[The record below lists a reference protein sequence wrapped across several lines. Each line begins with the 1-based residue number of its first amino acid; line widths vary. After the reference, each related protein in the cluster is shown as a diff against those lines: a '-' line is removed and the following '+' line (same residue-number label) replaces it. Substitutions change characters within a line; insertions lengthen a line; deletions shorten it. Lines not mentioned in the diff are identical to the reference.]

1 MRKTETRFEAQI
13 KRKADR
19 YSDRFLMVY
28 TLAGLLF
35 ATVYDTWL
43 IAIGAGGLSLIAY
56 YFSKWVLPAS
66 KLYQYVLAVVVG
78 IFMAQFIY
86 QMHGMFE
93 MHFFAFIGSAFLIVY
108 QDWRLQIPLGLMVLA
123 HHGGFAY
130 MQYSGI
136 ESVYFTQF
144 DFMTI
149 QQFTI
154 HVCLAACI
162 FLLCGFWAHVILR
175 SNRSQIEQSF
185 EIGKLQ
191 EANHQK
197 EVMLRLNDDLRA
209 VNELNKDI
217 TDSIRYTQRLQQALL
232 THADGLA
239 GHFLRSFVFNRPHSI
254 VGGDFLW
261 YKQIGHE
268 VLVACVDCTGHG
280 VPGAF
285 MTIVATDL
293 LNRVAREQPD
303 QPPSIMLAMM
313 DAELTHSI
321 GQEKKDGV
329 VDGMDLAL
337 CRIDLR
343 NKRIRFAGAM
353 SSIIVARQDGLKIY
367 KGDRH
372 SLGGYLE
379 AERKNF
385 RTQEIT
391 FEVGDMLYL
400 YSDGYAHQFGG
411 PRDKKFGRSG
421 LISLVNRIRGLPIDE
436 QFTTV
441 CWTFDD
447 WRGPRHQTDD
457 SFFAGIQLQSA
468 RTASAKAA

>member
-1 MRKTETRFEAQI
+1 MRKTELRFEAQI

-19 YSDRFLMVY
+19 FTDRFLLVY
-28 TLAGLLF
+28 TAAGLLF
-35 ATVYDTWL
+35 ATVYATWL
-43 IAIGAGGLSLIAY
+43 MAIGTAGLSLIAY
-56 YFSKWVLPAS
+56 YFSKWALPTT
-66 KLYQYVLAVVVG
+66 KLYQYVLAVVIG

-123 HHGGFAY
+123 HHAGFAY
-130 MQYSGI
+130 MQYWGI
-136 ESVYFTQF
+136 ESVYFTQL
-144 DFMTI
+144 DFMTM
-149 QQFTI
+149 QQFGI

-162 FLLCGFWAHVILR
+162 FLLCGSWAHVIQR

-191 EANHQK
+191 EANQQK
-197 EVMLRLNDDLRA
+197 ELMLRLNNDLRA

-232 THADGLA
+232 PHVDGLA
-239 GHFLRSFVFNRPHSI
+239 DHFFRSFVFNRPHSI

-261 YKQIGHE
+261 YKQLGHE

-303 QPPSIMLAMM
+303 QPPAIMLAMM

-329 VDGMDLAL
+329 VDGMDIAL

-343 NKRIRFAGAM
+343 NRTIRFAGAM
-353 SSIIVARQDGLKIY
+353 SSILVATQDGLKMY

-372 SLGGYLE
+372 SLGGFFE
-379 AERKNF
+379 DERKTF
-385 RTQEIT
+385 GTQEIA
-391 FEVGDMLYL
+391 FEEGDMLYL

-411 PRDKKFGRSG
+411 RRDKKLGRSG
-421 LISLVNRIRGLPIDE
+421 FIALVNSIASLPLDD
-436 QFTTV
+436 QYSHV
-441 CWTFDD
+441 CRAFED
-447 WRGPRHQTDD
+447 WKGARQQTDD
-457 SFFAGIQLQSA
+457 CFVAGIQLRRA
-468 RTASAKAA
+468 RSASAKAA